1 MRIIHSQKMLNAK
14 KIFKIVEDMKIELD
28 EQTEEVLG
36 MLANSEIL
44 SENEIA
50 EKLDVKINGARK
62 SLYKLHNI
70 GFVEYTKERDEEKK
84 WWYIYFWHVNRKRLL
99 NVYRKFKEI
108 LIKKNKDQIQV
119 ESEYAFESKGGEK
132 FKYKEAL
139 NNGFISPTDGK
150 PLYEINNFELIQSLE
165 DEVHAL
171 NKDIVKIDDLRKQL
185 AEIEEEKKIAEALIE
200 AEKKAAEEEAEAP
213 TPKKKAVAK
222 VKSKK

>member
-1 MRIIHSQKMLNAK
+1 MLNAK
-14 KIFKIVEDMKIELD
+14 EIFKIVEDMNIELD
-28 EQTEEVLG
+28 EQTVEVLG
-36 MLANSEIL
+36 MLANIDIL

-99 NVYRKFKEI
+99 NVYRKFKEN
-108 LIKKNKDQIQV
+108 LIKQNKDQIQA
-119 ESEYAFESKGGEK
+119 ESEYAFESKSGEK
-132 FKYKEAL
+132 FKYEEAL

-150 PLYEINNFELIQSLE
+150 PIYEINNFELIQNLE
-165 DEVHAL
+165 AEVHAL
-171 NKDIVKIDDLRKQL
+171 NQNIEEIDKMKKKL
-185 AEIEEEKKIAEALIE
+185 AEIEAA
-200 AEKKAAEEEAEAP
+200 AKAAESSTSESL
-213 TPKKKAVAK
+213 TTKKKEVAK

>member
-1 MRIIHSQKMLNAK
+1 MLNAK
-14 KIFKIVEDMKIELD
+14 EIFKIVEDMNIELD
-28 EQTEEVLG
+28 EQTVEVLG
-36 MLANSEIL
+36 MLANIDIL

-99 NVYRKFKEI
+99 NVYRKFKEN
-108 LIKKNKDQIQV
+108 LIKQNKDQIQA
-119 ESEYAFESKGGEK
+119 ESEYAFESKSGEK
-132 FKYKEAL
+132 FKYEEAL

-150 PLYEINNFELIQSLE
+150 PISEINNFELIQNLE
-165 DEVHAL
+165 AEVHAL
-171 NKDIVKIDDLRKQL
+171 NQNIEEIDKMKKKL
-185 AEIEEEKKIAEALIE
+185 AEIEAA
-200 AEKKAAEEEAEAP
+200 AKAAESSTSESL
-213 TPKKKAVAK
+213 TTKKKEVAK

>member
-1 MRIIHSQKMLNAK
+1 MLNAK
-14 KIFKIVEDMKIELD
+14 EIFEIVEDMNIELD
-28 EQTEEVLG
+28 EQTVEVLG
-36 MLANSEIL
+36 MLANVDIL

-99 NVYRKFKEI
+99 NVYRKFKEN
-108 LIKKNKDQIQV
+108 LIKKIKNQIQA
-119 ESEYAFESKGGEK
+119 ESEYAFESKSGEK
-132 FKYKEAL
+132 FKYEDAL

-150 PLYEINNFELIQSLE
+150 PLSEINNFELIQSLE
-165 DEVHAL
+165 AQMHAL
-171 NKDIVKIDDLRKQL
+171 NQDIEKIDEMKKQL
-185 AEIEEEKKIAEALIE
+185 AELE
-200 AEKKAAEEEAEAP
+200 AERKAAEELIDVEVKADEESS
-213 TPKKKAVAK
+213 TTSKKKIVAK

>member
-1 MRIIHSQKMLNAK
+1 MLNAK
-14 KIFKIVEDMKIELD
+14 EIFKIVEDMNIELD
-28 EQTEEVLG
+28 EQTVEVLG
-36 MLANSEIL
+36 MLANIDIL

-99 NVYRKFKEI
+99 NVYRKFKEN
-108 LIKKNKDQIQV
+108 LIKQNKDQIQA
-119 ESEYAFESKGGEK
+119 ESEYAFESKSGEK
-132 FKYKEAL
+132 FKYEEAL

-150 PLYEINNFELIQSLE
+150 PISEINNFELIQNLE
-165 DEVHAL
+165 AEVHAL
-171 NKDIVKIDDLRKQL
+171 NRNIEEIDEMKKKL
-185 AEIEEEKKIAEALIE
+185 AEIEAA
-200 AEKKAAEEEAEAP
+200 AKAAESSTSESL
-213 TPKKKAVAK
+213 TTKKKEVAK

>member
-1 MRIIHSQKMLNAK
+1 MLNAK
-14 KIFKIVEDMKIELD
+14 EIFKIVEDMNIELD
-28 EQTEEVLG
+28 EQTVEVLG
-36 MLANSEIL
+36 MLANIDIL

-99 NVYRKFKEI
+99 NVYRKFKEN
-108 LIKKNKDQIQV
+108 LIKQNKDQIQA
-119 ESEYAFESKGGEK
+119 ESEYAFESKSGEK
-132 FKYKEAL
+132 FKYEEAL

-150 PLYEINNFELIQSLE
+150 PIYEINNFELIQNLE
-165 DEVHAL
+165 AEVHAL
-171 NKDIVKIDDLRKQL
+171 NRNIEEIDEMKKKL
-185 AEIEEEKKIAEALIE
+185 AEIEAA
-200 AEKKAAEEEAEAP
+200 AKAAESSTSESL
-213 TPKKKAVAK
+213 TTKKKEVAK

>member
-1 MRIIHSQKMLNAK
+1 MLNAK
-14 KIFKIVEDMKIELD
+14 EIFKIVEDMNIELD
-28 EQTEEVLG
+28 EQTVEVLG
-36 MLANSEIL
+36 MLANIDIL

-99 NVYRKFKEI
+99 NVYRKFKEN
-108 LIKKNKDQIQV
+108 LIKKIKNQIQA
-119 ESEYAFESKGGEK
+119 ESEYAFETKSGEK
-132 FKYKEAL
+132 FKYEDAL

-150 PLYEINNFELIQSLE
+150 PLSEINNFELIQSLE
-165 DEVHAL
+165 AQMHAL
-171 NKDIVKIDDLRKQL
+171 NQDIEKIDEMKKQL
-185 AEIEEEKKIAEALIE
+185 AELE
-200 AEKKAAEEEAEAP
+200 AEKKAAEELIDVEVKADEESS
-213 TPKKKAVAK
+213 TTSKKKIVAK

>member
-1 MRIIHSQKMLNAK
+1 MLNAK

-99 NVYRKFKEI
+99 NVYRKFKEN
-108 LIKKNKDQIQV
+108 LIKKNKDQIQT
-119 ESEYAFESKGGEK
+119 ESEYAFETKSGEK

-139 NNGFISPTDGK
+139 NNGFISPNDGK
-150 PLYEINNFELIQSLE
+150 PLFEINNFELIQSLE
-165 DEVHAL
+165 EEVRSL
-171 NKDIVKIDDLRKQL
+171 NQDIDNIDDLRKQL
-185 AEIEEEKKIAEALIE
+185 AEIEAEKKAAEALIE
-200 AEKKAAEEEAEAP
+200 AAAKAAEEEAEAP
-213 TPKKKAVAK
+213 TSKKKVVAK

>member
-1 MRIIHSQKMLNAK
+1 MLNAK
-14 KIFKIVEDMKIELD
+14 EIFKIVEDMNIELD
-28 EQTEEVLG
+28 EQTVEVLG
-36 MLANSEIL
+36 MLANIDIL

-99 NVYRKFKEI
+99 NVYRKFKEN
-108 LIKKNKDQIQV
+108 LIKKIKNQIQA
-119 ESEYAFESKGGEK
+119 ESEYAFESKSGEK
-132 FKYKEAL
+132 FKYEDAL

-150 PLYEINNFELIQSLE
+150 PLSEINNFELIQSLE
-165 DEVHAL
+165 AQMHAL
-171 NKDIVKIDDLRKQL
+171 NQDIEKIDEMKKQL
-185 AEIEEEKKIAEALIE
+185 AELE
-200 AEKKAAEEEAEAP
+200 AERKAAEELIDVEVKADEESS
-213 TPKKKAVAK
+213 TTSKKKIVAK

>member
-1 MRIIHSQKMLNAK
+1 MN
-14 KIFKIVEDMKIELD
+14 IELD
-28 EQTEEVLG
+28 EQTVEVLG
-36 MLANSEIL
+36 MLANIDIL

-99 NVYRKFKEI
+99 NVYRKFKEN
-108 LIKKNKDQIQV
+108 LIKQNKDQIQA
-119 ESEYAFESKGGEK
+119 ESEYAFESKSGEK
-132 FKYKEAL
+132 FKYEEAL

-150 PLYEINNFELIQSLE
+150 PISEINNFELIQNLE
-165 DEVHAL
+165 AEVHAL
-171 NKDIVKIDDLRKQL
+171 NRNIEEIDEMKKKL
-185 AEIEEEKKIAEALIE
+185 AEIEAA
-200 AEKKAAEEEAEAP
+200 AKAAESSTSESL
-213 TPKKKAVAK
+213 TTKKKEVAK

>member
-1 MRIIHSQKMLNAK
+1 MLNSK
-14 KIFKIVEDMKIELD
+14 EIFDIVEDMKIELD
-28 EQTEEVLG
+28 EQTVEVLG

-108 LIKKNKDQIQV
+108 LIKKNKDQIQI
-119 ESEYAFESKGGEK
+119 ESEYAFESKNGEK
-132 FKYKEAL
+132 FKYEEAL

-150 PLYEINNFELIQSLE
+150 PLYEINNFELIESLE
-165 DEVHAL
+165 NEVHEL
-171 NKDIVKIDDLRKQL
+171 NRDIERIDGLRKQL
-185 AEIEEEKKIAEALIE
+185 AEIEAEKKIAEALIE
-200 AEKKAAEEEAEAP
+200 SEKKAAEEEAAAP
-213 TPKKKAVAK
+213 TPKKKVVAK

>member
-1 MRIIHSQKMLNAK
+1 MLNAK
-14 KIFKIVEDMKIELD
+14 EIFDIVEDMKIELD
-28 EQTEEVLG
+28 EQTVEVLG

-108 LIKKNKDQIQV
+108 LIKENKHQIQI
-119 ESEYAFESKGGEK
+119 ESEYAFESKSGEK
-132 FKYKEAL
+132 FKYEEAL

-150 PLYEINNFELIQSLE
+150 PLYEINNFEFIQSLE
-165 DEVHAL
+165 DEVHEL
-171 NKDIVKIDDLRKQL
+171 NRDIERIDDLRKQL
-185 AEIEEEKKIAEALIE
+185 AEIEAEKKISEALIE
-200 AEKKAAEEEAEAP
+200 AEKKAAEEEAAAP
-213 TPKKKAVAK
+213 ISKKKAVAK
-222 VKSKK
+222 LKSKK

>member
-1 MRIIHSQKMLNAK
+1 MLDAK
-14 KIFKIVEDMKIELD
+14 EIFKIVEDMNIELD
-28 EQTEEVLG
+28 EQTTEVLD
-36 MLANSEIL
+36 MLSNTEIL

-62 SLYKLHNI
+62 SLYKLHNF

-84 WWYIYFWHVNRKRLL
+84 WWYIYFWHVNRKRFL
-99 NVYRKFKEI
+99 NVYRKYKENI
-108 LIKKNKDQIQV
+108 IKNNKDQIQS
-119 ESEYAFESKGGEK
+119 ESEYAFESKNGEK
-132 FKYKEAL
+132 FKYEEAL

-165 DEVHAL
+165 DEIHVL
-171 NKDIVKIDDLRKQL
+171 NRDIEKIDDLRKQL
-185 AEIEEEKKIAEALIE
+185 AEIES
-200 AEKKAAEEEAEAP
+200 EKKAAEALILAALKAAESEESVP

>member
-1 MRIIHSQKMLNAK
+1 MLNAK
-14 KIFKIVEDMKIELD
+14 EIFKIVEDMNIELD
-28 EQTEEVLG
+28 EQTVEVLG
-36 MLANSEIL
+36 MLANIDIL

-99 NVYRKFKEI
+99 NVYRKFKENI
-108 LIKKNKDQIQV
+108 IKKNKDQIQA
-119 ESEYAFESKGGEK
+119 ESEYAFESKSGEK
-132 FKYKEAL
+132 FEYEDAL

-150 PLYEINNFELIQSLE
+150 PLSEINNFELIQSLE
-165 DEVHAL
+165 TQVHAL
-171 NKDIVKIDDLRKQL
+171 NQDIDKIDEMKKQL
-185 AEIEEEKKIAEALIE
+185 AEIEAEKKAAEALIE
-200 AEKKAAEEEAEAP
+200 AAAKAAEEEAEAP
-213 TPKKKAVAK
+213 KSKKKAVAK

>member
-1 MRIIHSQKMLNAK
+1 MLNAK
-14 KIFKIVEDMKIELD
+14 EIFDIVEDMKIELD
-28 EQTEEVLG
+28 EQTVEVLG

-108 LIKKNKDQIQV
+108 LIKKNKDQIQI
-119 ESEYAFESKGGEK
+119 ESEYAFESKNDEK
-132 FKYKEAL
+132 FKYEEAL

-150 PLYEINNFELIQSLE
+150 PLYEINNFELIESLE
-165 DEVHAL
+165 NEVHEL
-171 NKDIVKIDDLRKQL
+171 NRDIERIDGLRKQL
-185 AEIEEEKKIAEALIE
+185 AEIEAEKKIAEALIE
-200 AEKKAAEEEAEAP
+200 SEKKAAEEEAAAP
-213 TPKKKAVAK
+213 TPKKKVVAK